1 MIKNQLK
8 KANVVLLLGGN
19 LGDRFQNIINAVNA
33 IKEFVGSIQKKSS
46 LYETA
51 AWGITDQPHFLNQV
65 VVVQTILSAQQ
76 VIEKILFI
84 EKQLGRERLV
94 KMGPRII
101 DIDIL
106 FYDDTI
112 IEKENLIIPHP
123 RLQERKFVLEPLN
136 ELIPNYI
143 HPILNKSVKVL
154 LQECTDTLNVKKF

>member
-8 KANVVLLLGGN
+8 KAKVVLLLGSN
-19 LGDRFQNIINAVNA
+19 LGDRFQNISNAVNA
-33 IKEFVGSIQKKSS
+33 IKEFIGTIQKKSS

-65 VVVQTILSAQQ
+65 VVVHTILSAQQ
-76 VIEKILFI
+76 VIKKILFI

-106 FYDDTI
+106 FYDDKI
-112 IEKENLIIPHP
+112 IEEENLIIPHP

-143 HPILNKSVKVL
+143 HPILKKSVKVL

>member
-8 KANVVLLLGGN
+8 KATIVLLLGGN
-19 LGDRFQNIINAVNA
+19 LGDRFQNISNAVNA
-33 IKEFVGSIQKKSS
+33 IKEFIGTIQKKSS

-65 VVVQTILSAQQ
+65 VVVHTILSAQQ
-76 VIEKILFI
+76 VIKKILFI

-106 FYDDTI
+106 FYDDKI
-112 IEKENLIIPHP
+112 IEEENLIIPHP

-143 HPILNKSVKVL
+143 HPILKKSVKVL

>member
-8 KANVVLLLGGN
+8 KATIVLLLGGN

-65 VVVQTILSAQQ
+65 VVVHTILSAQQ
-76 VIEKILFI
+76 VIKKILFI

-106 FYDDTI
+106 FYDDKI
-112 IEKENLIIPHP
+112 IEEENLIIPHP

-143 HPILNKSVKVL
+143 HPILKKSVKVL

>member
-19 LGDRFQNIINAVNA
+19 LGDRFQNISNAVNA

-65 VVVQTILSAQQ
+65 VVVHTILSAQQ
-76 VIEKILFI
+76 VLEKILFI

-112 IEKENLIIPHP
+112 IEEENLIIPHP

>member
-33 IKEFVGSIQKKSS
+33 IKEFIGSIQKKSS

-65 VVVQTILSAQQ
+65 VVVHTILSAQQ

-112 IEKENLIIPHP
+112 IEEENLIIPHP